1 MTEKDP
7 KKKKYGD
14 KKKNRSEL
22 AKYSDIA
29 IKMGAIIFV
38 GVWGGMK
45 LEEYLGFEKPYLTVF
60 TSLASVFL
68 AIYIV
73 IRDLK

>member
-1 MTEKDP
+1 M
-7 KKKKYGD
+7 
-14 KKKNRSEL
+14 
-22 AKYSDIA
+22 AA
-29 IKMGAIIFV
+29 VIFI

-45 LEEYLGFEKPYLTVF
+45 LEEYLGFEKPYLTLF

>member
-1 MTEKDP
+1 MPDKDP
-7 KKKKYGD
+7 KD
-14 KKKNRSEL
+14 KKGRKGRSDL

-29 IKMGAIIFV
+29 IKMAGIIFL

-45 LEEYLGFEKPYLTVF
+45 LEAYFGFEQPILTVF

-73 IRDLK
+73 IRDIG

>member
-1 MTEKDP
+1 MSERKP
-7 KKKKYGD
+7 QKGKG
-14 KKKNRSEL
+14 KKNKSDL
-22 AKYSDIA
+22 AKFSDIA
-29 IKMGAIIFV
+29 IKMAVIIFV

-45 LEEYLGFEKPYLTVF
+45 LEAYLGFEKPVLTLF
-60 TSLASVFL
+60 TSLASVLL

>member
-1 MTEKDP
+1 MA
-7 KKKKYGD
+7 G
-14 KKKNRSEL
+14 
-22 AKYSDIA
+22 
-29 IKMGAIIFV
+29 IIFL

-45 LEEYLGFEKPYLTVF
+45 LEAYFGFEQPILTVF

-73 IRDLK
+73 IRDLG